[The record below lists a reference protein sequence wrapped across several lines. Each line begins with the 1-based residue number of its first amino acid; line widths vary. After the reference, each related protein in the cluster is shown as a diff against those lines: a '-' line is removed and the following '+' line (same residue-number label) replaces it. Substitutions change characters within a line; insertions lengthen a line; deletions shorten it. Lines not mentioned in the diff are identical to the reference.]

1 MSSSTPATP
10 LPRTMRAWRYS
21 TTVGDIEG
29 KLELHDDVPLPAL
42 SPSPSSSSELLV
54 EVLSAG
60 LNPVDYKVA
69 ELGLVGR
76 AAVRTPTTPG
86 CDFCGRVV
94 QTASSSGSDF
104 AIGDLVFGRVS
115 PQQYGS
121 CGEYLVA
128 PAKSCARVP
137 DGVAVDEAAAVPVA
151 GLTAYRE
158 CHLFFF
164 FFPHPQQGHTD
175 TPTPEAIVPHVKA
188 GDKVFINGGS
198 GGTGTMG
205 IQIAKALGCHVTV
218 TCSPGKADLCRSL
231 GADDIVDYTATDVSR
246 ALRAK
251 GRVFAL
257 AVDNVGAPADLY
269 KAADDFLL
277 PGARFVQVGASFNLA
292 SVRSLASRLLLPSFL
307 GGGSRRFEFLTV
319 HDARPHLEQLGR
331 WIAEKK
337 VRVVIDETYDLED
350 VPKAFER
357 LKKGRNAGKL
367 VVRVRKQ

>member
-76 AAVRTPTTPG
+76 AAVRTPATPG

-158 CHLFFF
+158 CHL
-164 FFPHPQQGHTD
+164 
-175 TPTPEAIVPHVKA
+175 V
-188 GDKVFINGGS
+188 
-198 GGTGTMG
+198 
-205 IQIAKALGCHVTV
+205 L
-218 TCSPGKADLCRSL
+218 
-231 GADDIVDYTATDVSR
+231 
-246 ALRAK
+246 
-251 GRVFAL
+251 
-257 AVDNVGAPADLY
+257 
-269 KAADDFLL
+269 FLL
-277 PGARFVQVGASFNLA
+277 
-292 SVRSLASRLLLPSFL
+292 FL
-307 GGGSRRFEFLTV
+307 IFFSS
-319 HDARPHLEQLGR
+319 A
-331 WIAEKK
+331 
-337 VRVVIDETYDLED
+337 
-350 VPKAFER
+350 
-357 LKKGRNAGKL
+357 AGTL
-367 VVRVRKQ
+367 

>member
-76 AAVRTPTTPG
+76 AAVRTPATPG

-151 GLTAYRE
+151 GLTAY
-158 CHLFFF
+158 
-164 FFPHPQQGHTD
+164 Q
-175 TPTPEAIVPHVKA
+175 AIVPHVKA